1 MNLRPFNL
9 EEAKAGKPVVT
20 RDGRKVRLFCFDLV
34 GDDTIAGAVTIGEG
48 KEEDVTSWTAE
59 GRYISRMEE
68 HARDL
73 FMAPVENTVWVNVYR
88 NKNEDRSCDVS
99 ITGGYESKASA
110 VDGHANNGY
119 IGTFPLTYTE

>member
-34 GDDTIAGAVTIGEG
+34 GDDAVAGAVTIGEG
-48 KEEDVTSWTAE
+48 KEDATSWTLE
-59 GRYISRMEE
+59 GRYISRLEE

-73 FMAPVENTVWVNVYR
+73 LMAPVEKTVWVNVYR

-110 VDGHANNGY
+110 LDGHSNCGY
-119 IGTFPLTYTE
+119 IGTFPFTFTE